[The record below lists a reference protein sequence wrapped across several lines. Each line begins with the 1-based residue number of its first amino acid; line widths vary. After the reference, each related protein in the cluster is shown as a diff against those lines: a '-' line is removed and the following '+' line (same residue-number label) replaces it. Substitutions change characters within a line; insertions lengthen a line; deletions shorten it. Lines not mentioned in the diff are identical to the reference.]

1 MENANVPNYEWQRN
15 QVTLMYMVCIPGH
28 DPPFCHVVHS
38 LYKSREGE
46 REERVPSR
54 FPLTYPRGENGAERK
69 TGPKATRGKSYA
81 SQARESNQPLII
93 SRIFRRAVR
102 VIVSSGL

>member
-1 MENANVPNYEWQRN
+1 MHMIRVHGHNDHHF
-15 QVTLMYMVCIPGH
+15 VTLQHPR
-28 DPPFCHVVHS
+28 
-38 LYKSREGE
+38 YKSREGG
-46 REERVPSR
+46 VPR
-54 FPLTYPRGENGAERK
+54 FPLTYPRGENGAERE

-81 SQARESNQPLII
+81 SQARESNRPLII

>member
-1 MENANVPNYEWQRN
+1 MHMIRVHGRN
-15 QVTLMYMVCIPGH
+15 PL
-28 DPPFCHVVHS
+28 FCHVATP
-38 LYKSREGE
+38 LDINPGEGGG
-46 REERVPSR
+46 RGGVPR
-54 FPLTYPRGENGAERK
+54 FPLTYPRGENGAERE